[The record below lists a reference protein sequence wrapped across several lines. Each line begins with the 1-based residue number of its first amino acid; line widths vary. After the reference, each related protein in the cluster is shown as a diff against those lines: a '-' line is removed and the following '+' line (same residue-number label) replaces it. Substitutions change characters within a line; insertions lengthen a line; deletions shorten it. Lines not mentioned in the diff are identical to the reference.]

1 MLSGLLYA
9 VAANAS
15 VQSLLI
21 AYGNS
26 RSLQTRKQR
35 WTADGTMARLME
47 AGAPVI
53 ERMRNEYWGR
63 VRTPLSSGNQPA
75 KHRPNFSVVAR
86 SRDCRTC
93 RPRAATPTGVA
104 EPPATGCHRD
114 VTLPWRWFS
123 SDWADASAHAGK
135 ADFAAGHADLM
146 GPK

>member
-63 VRTPLSSGNQPA
+63 VRNASFVGEP
-75 KHRPNFSVVAR
+75 
-86 SRDCRTC
+86 TC
-93 RPRAATPTGVA
+93 KTSPEFFGRGAIPR
-104 EPPATGCHRD
+104 
-114 VTLPWRWFS
+114 LPHMQ
-123 SDWADASAHAGK
+123 A
-135 ADFAAGHADLM
+135 
-146 GPK
+146 